1 MTTCHSKWLVFLASG
16 VLTTPGAVNAQTL
29 STSVDSVA
37 ARPDSTPG
45 RGARVHVVQRGE
57 TLWSLASSYL
67 GDSRQWREILQRNR
81 SVVRDAA
88 HLAPGTRLVLPTRA
102 ATHTTVR
109 TADGVAVF
117 PVAAVVDDRFARFQG
132 RTVFFGEKR
141 TGFGPR
147 SARGD
152 ATASRYAD
160 TLGSVS
166 FGLRR
171 ASTTLVRPA
180 PTSSPGPFPQRLSR
194 SRMPSLW
201 QRIAAPWL
209 DALGGPLSAGRILHA
224 IDIPVVVAAEG
235 VSDLHLYDQ
244 VRISPPIGAPA
255 LVGTRYLAFR
265 LGQSISGHGQV
276 VIPVGIVRVDRIGNG
291 DPGSG
296 DPGSGDPGSGDPGSG
311 DRSSGDRGSSDRGSG
326 DRGSDDYRTEAS
338 LVAKFSTVAEGAGLL
353 PLATGDAADRSSTSP
368 FLLPSSSSAFSLASS
383 RTPSTLHT
391 HSQVLAVMSDAA
403 LPTVQDIVLI
413 GAGRMQGVRPG
424 DRVALFAD
432 EAARDR
438 ANPADEGIAIAVV
451 LRVSD
456 RGASALIVRQAQP
469 AIRVGTPVRVTF
481 TLP

>member
-37 ARPDSTPG
+37 VRADSTPG
-45 RGARVHVVQRGE
+45 RGTRVHVVQRGE
-57 TLWSLASSYL
+57 TLRGLASSYL
-67 GDSRQWREILQRNR
+67 GDVGRWREILQRNR

-88 HLAPGTRLVLPTRA
+88 HLEPGTRLVLPTRA
-102 ATHTTVR
+102 AERTTVWM
-109 TADGVAVF
+109 ADGVALF
-117 PVAAVVDDRFARFQG
+117 PVSAMDDDRFARFQG
-132 RTVFFGEKR
+132 RTIFFGEKHTR
-141 TGFGPR
+141 SGPKSELR
-147 SARGD
+147 D

-160 TLGSVS
+160 TLRAGR

-171 ASTTLVRPA
+171 TSTTLALPA
-180 PTSSPGPFPQRLSR
+180 STSSPGPFPQRSSR

-209 DALGGPLSAGRILHA
+209 DAFGGPLSAGRILNR
-224 IDIPVVVAAEG
+224 IDAPAVVASEG
-235 VSDLHLYDQ
+235 VRDLHLYDQ
-244 VRISPPIGAPA
+244 VRIAPPTGAPA

-265 LGQSISGHGQV
+265 LGRSFSGHGQV

-291 DPGSG
+291 DPGS
-296 DPGSGDPGSGDPGSG
+296 S
-311 DRSSGDRGSSDRGSG
+311 DRGSGDRGSSDRGSS
-326 DRGSDDYRTEAS
+326 DRGSSDPGSGVRGDGDHRTEAS
-338 LVAKFSTVAEGAGLL
+338 LVAKFSSVAEGAGLL
-353 PLATGDAADRSSTSP
+353 PLATDDAADSASTSP
-368 FLLPSSSSAFSLASS
+368 FLLPASSASFSLASS
-383 RTPSTLHT
+383 RAPSTLHT

-413 GAGRMQGVRPG
+413 GAGSTQGVRPG
-424 DRVALFAD
+424 DRVTLFAD

-438 ANPADEGIAIAVV
+438 SNPADQGIATAVI

-456 RGASALIVRQAQP
+456 RGASAVIVRQAQP

-481 TLP
+481 SLP